1 MLPDKRKKEIREG
14 DYKAIGEICLVALLL
29 YIVL

>member
-1 MLPDKRKKEIREG
+1 MLSNKDKEEIREN

-29 YIVL
+29 YIIL